1 MIEDSGRT
9 GGKRGRSRGTA
20 FYIEALLL
28 TAVFAIVIL
37 ALAKVFAWSGRK
49 GRDAVL
55 LTGAVHLAENGAEAV
70 AASDSLEEVR
80 ALLEENGNAEIFARS
95 GTEDI
100 GAAEESA
107 AERAGADTLRVY
119 YDDDL
124 NPVPDGTIWMEVRW
138 MPEWSGEE
146 SDGVPEGA
154 GLVKSLITVNRAGE
168 REPIYALET
177 EVFAGM
183 DLSQG
188 GF

>member
-1 MIEDSGRT
+1 M
-9 GGKRGRSRGTA
+9 
-20 FYIEALLL
+20 
-28 TAVFAIVIL
+28 
-37 ALAKVFAWSGRK
+37 
-49 GRDAVL
+49 
-55 LTGAVHLAENGAEAV
+55 
-70 AASDSLEEVR
+70 
-80 ALLEENGNAEIFARS
+80 
-95 GTEDI
+95 
-100 GAAEESA
+100 
-107 AERAGADTLRVY
+107 Y

-168 REPIYALET
+168 REPIYTLET

>member
-1 MIEDSGRT
+1 MIEDGGRT
-9 GGKRGRSRGTA
+9 GGKRTGSRGTA

-28 TAVFAIVIL
+28 AAVFTVVIL
-37 ALAKVFAWSGRK
+37 TLTRVFAWSGQR
-49 GRDAVL
+49 GRDAAL

-70 AASDSLEEVR
+70 AASRSLEEVR
-80 ALLEENGNAEIFARS
+80 ELLEEDGNGQMLAQAD
-95 GTEDI
+95 GQ
-100 GAAEESA
+100 GAAD
-107 AERAGADTLRVY
+107 AGFPTLRMH

-168 REPIYALET
+168 REPIYTLET

-183 DLSQG
+183 DISPG

>member
-1 MIEDSGRT
+1 MARLKEGERIDDLERNGYRIIQHPEKFCF
-9 GGKRGRSRGTA
+9 GM
-20 FYIEALLL
+20 
-28 TAVFAIVIL
+28 
-37 ALAKVFAWSGRK
+37 
-49 GRDAVL
+49 DAVL

-124 NPVPDGTIWMEVRW
+124 NPVPDGTIWV
-138 MPEWSGEE
+138 
-146 SDGVPEGA
+146 D
-154 GLVKSLITVNRAGE
+154 
-168 REPIYALET
+168 
-177 EVFAGM
+177 AGM
-183 DLSQG
+183 VRRG
-188 GF
+188 I